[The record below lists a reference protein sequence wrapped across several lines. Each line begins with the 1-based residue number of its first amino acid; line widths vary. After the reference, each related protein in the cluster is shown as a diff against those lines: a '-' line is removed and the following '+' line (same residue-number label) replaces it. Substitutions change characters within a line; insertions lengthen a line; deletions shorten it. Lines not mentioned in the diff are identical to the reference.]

1 MEVTGAWVQIPG
13 RKPPPKQRWPGT
25 LQRDQGE
32 NSEFL
37 RITATFFFSFFL
49 EMWVFLSLR
58 TMHGGGSAPSC
69 CAFTHRV
76 AFEDGSGPRV

>member
-13 RKPPPKQRWPGT
+13 REPPPKQRWPGT

-37 RITATFFFSFFL
+37 RITATFFFFFSFFL
-49 EMWVFLSLR
+49 EMWVFFNLL
-58 TMHGGGSAPSC
+58 TVC
-69 CAFTHRV
+69 
-76 AFEDGSGPRV
+76 